1 MTVQAESS
9 GKRPRGRKVRPDRR
23 ASELW
28 GRSGSEHYS
37 VDRFDTREAGR
48 VLHGRAKPL
57 EDGRRPTMPLKKREQ
72 AGGIR
77 SGVWVMAPGE
87 WSTTQSG
94 EGLTLM
100 SPCVQAVSG
109 CKTRGGREI
118 GGSGRSSDEG
128 RDNITLPEQRTR
140 GEAACSSTRG
150 PAPTCP
156 ATAEPTGTSGR
167 VAETALTGP
176 SNLAGHRAGRN
187 QEATSRTASLKPYW
201 GKPTVRNFRGA
212 LGVRG
217 HGAC

>member
-1 MTVQAESS
+1 LGCVETE
-9 GKRPRGRKVRPDRR
+9 
-23 ASELW
+23 
-28 GRSGSEHYS
+28 
-37 VDRFDTREAGR
+37 
-48 VLHGRAKPL
+48 RAKPL
-57 EDGRRPTMPLKKREQ
+57 EDGRWPMMPLKKRER

-94 EGLTLM
+94 EGLSLA
-100 SPCVQAVSG
+100 SPCVQAVYS
-109 CKTRGGREI
+109 CKTRGERET
-118 GGSGRSSDEG
+118 GGSGRNSDDG
-128 RDNITLPEQRTR
+128 GGNTTLPEQRTR
-140 GEAACSSTRG
+140 GEAACSTTRG

-156 ATAEPTGTSGR
+156 ATAEPTGASGR

-176 SNLAGHRAGRN
+176 SNLARVRAGRN

-212 LGVRG
+212 LTVRG